1 MFLIV
6 GYVIILAA
14 SLGTYAVH
22 GSLAAL
28 CGFPPSTSRSS
39 ALTIGGFVAGNG
51 PKAIKGTIAA
61 LPTIFKGSPYN
72 KAFYV
77 DLLCMLYEIL
87 AKVRKEG
94 LMSIEGDI
102 ENPEGSPILSNTR
115 RLRPIITPLISCV
128 ITCA

>member
-28 CGFPPSTSRSS
+28 WVPTEYIAIVG
-39 ALTIGGFVAGNG
+39 LTIGGFVAGNG

-61 LPTIFKGSPYN
+61 LPSIFKGSPYN

-87 AKVRKEG
+87 AKVRKEVFKR
-94 LMSIEGDI
+94 LLDKRLQLLFLL
-102 ENPEGSPILSNTR
+102 SP
-115 RLRPIITPLISCV
+115 CV
-128 ITCA
+128 FCKINSP